1 MRPKRLFDAH
11 TKMCARFRQ
20 LLCYPI
26 GPGLPCPFYSGSM
39 LRYFF
44 YNVVMPQ
51 ERTLARIDK
60 LTKLVA
66 VFDQFH
72 EAIARVDDPTAKRLV
87 ENWAGIRHQYLEPA
101 GAPRSALASGM
112 EQGLRETP
120 MLLQSMHPEAR
131 KCAVQALA
139 AATLAHYPDFINKD
153 AVRLAKIKARGSIR
167 GENEFYLVR
176 HHVDLLEGEP
186 SQEQEL
192 RLLYE
197 LMDRFEGRR
206 T

>member
-1 MRPKRLFDAH
+1 
-11 TKMCARFRQ
+11 
-20 LLCYPI
+20 
-26 GPGLPCPFYSGSM
+26 
-39 LRYFF
+39 
-44 YNVVMPQ
+44 MPQ
-51 ERTLARIDK
+51 ERTLARTDK

-72 EAIARVDDPTAKRLV
+72 EAIARLDDPTAKRLV
-87 ENWAGIRHQYLEPA
+87 ENWAGIRRQYVEPS
-101 GAPRSALASGM
+101 GAPRSAFASGM

-120 MLLQSMHPEAR
+120 MLLRSMHPEAR
-131 KCAVQALA
+131 KCAVHALA
-139 AATLAHYPDFINKD
+139 AATSAHYPDFLDKD
-153 AVRLAKIKARGSIR
+153 AERLAKIRARGSIR

-186 SQEQEL
+186 SQEEEL

-197 LMDRFEGRR
+197 LVDRFEGRG

>member
-1 MRPKRLFDAH
+1 M
-11 TKMCARFRQ
+11 
-20 LLCYPI
+20 
-26 GPGLPCPFYSGSM
+26 
-39 LRYFF
+39 
-44 YNVVMPQ
+44 
-51 ERTLARIDK
+51 ARIDK

-66 VFDQFH
+66 VLDQFY
-72 EAIARVDDPTAKRLV
+72 EAIARLDDPMAKRLV
-87 ENWAGIRHQYLEPA
+87 ENWAGIRHQYEEPSDV
-101 GAPRSALASGM
+101 PRSAFASGM

-139 AATLAHYPDFINKD
+139 AATSAHYPDFLIRD
-153 AVRLAKIKARGSIR
+153 AERLAKIKARGSIR

-176 HHVDLLEGEP
+176 HHVDLLEGDP
-186 SQEQEL
+186 TQEEEL

-197 LMDRFEGRR
+197 LVDRFEGRG